1 MLDSPML
8 AGSALAASAG
18 LNAYA
23 PLLILAIAGRAS
35 TKVDLVRPYG
45 FLGSTLCIF
54 ILLALLTIEIVV
66 DKIPQTDY
74 INDLIQSV
82 IRPASGALVLMAITR
97 ATNPVNPLVALM
109 LGLVLGAA
117 VHIYKMM
124 SRPAITEA
132 TNGLANP
139 MVSMVED
146 ALSAITSIL
155 AVMLPVLGVLA
166 ALVSGFLL
174 RLTYRGARRFGG
186 SRYVAKPSTLRR

>member
-1 MLDSPML
+1 ML

-23 PLLILAIAGRAS
+23 PLLVLAIAGRAS
-35 TKVDLVRPYG
+35 SRIDLVRPYG
-45 FLGSTLCIF
+45 FLGSTPCIF

-66 DKIPQTDY
+66 DKIPQIDY
-74 INDLIQSV
+74 YNDLIQSV
-82 IRPASGALVLMAITR
+82 VRPASGALVLMAITR

-109 LGLVLGAA
+109 IGLILGGA

-124 SRPAITEA
+124 SRPGITEA
-132 TNGLANP
+132 TNGLGNP

-155 AVMLPVLGVLA
+155 AVLLPILGLIA
-166 ALVSGFLL
+166 AIAAGFLL

-186 SRYVAKPSTLRR
+186 SRYITKPSTLRH